1 MDKSNQEN
9 IFFLKD
15 IVEKFFERGDSGLL
29 VFFRLNCIQQIYVD
43 VVGIVYVNNFILYN
57 DDKDDDVE
65 D

>member
-9 IFFLKD
+9 IFFLKG
-15 IVEKFFERGDSGLL
+15 IVEKFFERSDSGLL
-29 VFFRLNCIQQIYVD
+29 VFFRLNCIQQIY
-43 VVGIVYVNNFILYN
+43 VGIVYVNNFILYN

>member
-15 IVEKFFERGDSGLL
+15 IVEKFFERGDSRLL
-29 VFFRLNCIQQIYVD
+29 VFFRLNCIQQTYVD